1 MKKKEELYKL
11 IISQLFYDGHQD
23 AANAVCTAVKLPR
36 TFPPCEK
43 LYNLVQENLTVNS
56 KSSNILDEGS
66 SMSCIDL
73 DNDPDASCV
82 SPTPNVYETVYVTS
96 HKAPCRAGAFS
107 PNGSFIATGSVDASI
122 KILDVERM
130 IVKSTLSNQTDNN
143 NQANN
148 QDNQHSH
155 PVIRTLYDHTEEV
168 TYLQFHPTERIL
180 ASGSSDMT
188 IKFYDYSRANSKR
201 SLKTIQEASP
211 VRCFTF
217 HPGGNYML
225 VGTHQ
230 PTIRLYDTNT
240 CQCFVSCNPLDQH
253 TGPVTKLDYNFNATM
268 YTSSSKDGDIRVW
281 DGLSNRCINV
291 YRKAHDGTE
300 ISSVTFSK
308 NGKYVLSAGK
318 DDTVKLWELSMARC
332 ILTYS
337 SGSSSSNKG
346 THRAQALFNHTE
358 DYVMYPDCKTT
369 TLKSWNSRNAVG
381 LQQLSLCHNN
391 TVRFITHSPVG
402 PSFLTCSEDFRA
414 RFWSKRDKESK
425 VE

>member
-11 IISQLFYDGHQD
+11 IISQLLYDGHQE
-23 AANAVCTAVKLPR
+23 AAHSVCTAVKLPK
-36 TFPPCEK
+36 TCPPCEK
-43 LYNLVQENLTVNS
+43 LYSLVQDNLQVPTKSVNFM
-56 KSSNILDEGS
+56 DEGCS
-66 SMSCIDL
+66 ISCIDL
-73 DNDPDASCV
+73 DNDPDATCV
-82 SPTPNVYETVYVTS
+82 SPTPNTYETVYVTS

-143 NQANN
+143 QQPAT
-148 QDNQHSH
+148 DNQHSH

-168 TYLQFHPTERIL
+168 TYLQFQPTERIL

-201 SLKTIQEASP
+201 SLRTIQEASP

-230 PTIRLYDTNT
+230 PTIRLYDTST
-240 CQCFVSCNPLDQH
+240 CQCFVSSNPLDQH
-253 TGPVTKLDYNFNATM
+253 TGPVTKLDYNPTASM
-268 YTSSSKDGDIRVW
+268 YASSSKDGDIRVW
-281 DGLSNRCINV
+281 DGVSNRCVNV
-291 YRKAHDGTE
+291 FRKAHDGTE
-300 ISSVTFSK
+300 ISSVVFSK
-308 NGKYVLSAGK
+308 NGKYILSAGK
-318 DDTVKLWELSMARC
+318 DDIVRLWELSMARC

-337 SGSSSSNKG
+337 GASSSSNKVN
-346 THRAQALFNHTE
+346 HRAQALFNHTE
-358 DYVMYPDCKTT
+358 DYVLYPDCKTT
-369 TLKSWNSRNAVG
+369 TLRSWNSRNASS

-414 RFWSKRDKESK
+414 RFWSKRDKELK
-425 VE
+425 FD